1 VRGFSLTVGG
11 KGGLPVKYGVGRL
24 LGLAMLSGL
33 FVTGQQQFAFAQ
45 AGSTGGVIGKQDK
58 SVSGGSAVEEP
69 TVPANKP
76 SRSTGSKRAAER
88 PSGQDEAAHIACGR
102 LAGVWTANG
111 WYNVIYGRGD
121 VVLGADG
128 SARHISGIVGTWI
141 CRGGHFVMDWK
152 NWAHGEGTL
161 SKDGNTV
168 TFADG
173 STMTRGK

>member
-1 VRGFSLTVGG
+1 MKCRVW
-11 KGGLPVKYGVGRL
+11 RL
-24 LGLAMLSGL
+24 LIFIAALGL
-33 FVTGQQQFAFAQ
+33 FVAAQQQGALAQ

-58 SVSGGSAVEEP
+58 SVSGESAAGDSRP
-69 TVPANKP
+69 AVPANKP
-76 SRSTGSKRAAER
+76 SRSTGSRRDAGG
-88 PSGQDEAAHIACGR
+88 PSGKDETARSGCGR
-102 LAGVWTANG
+102 IPGVWTANG
-111 WYNVIYGRGD
+111 WYNAIYGRGD

-128 SARHISGIVGTWI
+128 SARHVSGIVGTWI

-152 NWAHGEGTL
+152 NWSHGEGSL